1 MKKFK
6 VTYKLKIDA
15 VYPSTVDV
23 EASTAWAATKEIM
36 AEYKIPARFVV
47 KIEEIKV

>member
-15 VYPSTVDV
+15 VYPATVDV
-23 EASTAWAATKEIM
+23 EATSALAATQEIM

-47 KIEEIKV
+47 KIEESK